1 MAPYHI
7 RKYKESDHQRVLDL
21 YSQGVNEH
29 APNTYRHILKLPR
42 TQVLLL
48 GVPLALFLGTGSWL
62 LALMAGLT
70 LLAALRFLAKFP
82 WTQYVDHCLDTDM
95 SDITKTY
102 LSERGSCFWVAES
115 EGQVVGMVGALPAE
129 QPTLRK
135 KQLQLFHM
143 SVASECR
150 GQGIAKALVRT
161 LLQFARDQGYSEV
174 VLATTML
181 QQSALGLYQSMG
193 FQKRH
198 QYFHNWSFAL
208 VAVSHFQLIYQL
220 PSVQVSQAL
229 QERGEL

>member
-7 RKYKESDHQRVLDL
+7 RKYRESDRKSVLDL

-29 APNTYRHILKLPR
+29 APITFCHMLKLPR
-42 TQVLLL
+42 TQVVLL
-48 GVPLALFLGTGSWL
+48 GVPLALFLGSGSWL

-70 LLAALRFLAKFP
+70 LLAALRFLAKIP
-82 WTQYVDHCLDTDM
+82 WTQYVDNCLDTDM

-102 LSERGSCFWVAES
+102 LSKPGSCFWVAES

-129 QPTLRK
+129 EPTLRK
-135 KQLQLFHM
+135 KQVELFHL

-181 QQSALGLYQSMG
+181 QVSALALYESMG

-198 QYFHNWSFAL
+198 QYFYNWSWAL
-208 VAVSHFQLIYQL
+208 IAVNSFELIYRL
-220 PSVQVSQAL
+220 PSAQVAQAL